1 MNGARR
7 NARFD
12 MNASLKNVELT
23 VERDMVLLRALTTPA
38 PSRELVARVAA
49 AVVADARRRAARRA
63 PWRQIALGA
72 AAVIGLVLALRGG
85 VGRVAAGAVESDS
98 AAFDAWVAAVDDSN
112 RALDEATWVGADRAT
127 DGGIEFD
134 RALDG
139 LERSF
144 RIGT

>member
-1 MNGARR
+1 
-7 NARFD
+7 
-12 MNASLKNVELT
+12 MNATLSELELA

-38 PSRELVARVAA
+38 PNREIVARVAA
-49 AVVADARRRAARRA
+49 AVVDDARRRAARRA

-85 VGRVAAGAVESDS
+85 AGRVAAGAVESDS
-98 AAFDAWVAAVDDSN
+98 VAFDAWVAAVDDSN
-112 RALDEATWVGADRAT
+112 RALDDPAWVGADRST
-127 DGGIEFD
+127 DGGVEFD